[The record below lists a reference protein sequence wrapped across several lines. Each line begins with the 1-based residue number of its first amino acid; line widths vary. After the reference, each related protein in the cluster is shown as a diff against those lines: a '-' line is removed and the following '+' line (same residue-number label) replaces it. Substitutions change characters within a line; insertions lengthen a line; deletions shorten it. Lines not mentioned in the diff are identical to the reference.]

1 MQTLVQINIHVE
13 TAALAKG
20 YDAICAFV
28 NADLGT
34 DVIEALHQCG
44 VKLILMRCAG
54 YNNVDLETTKK
65 YGIAVMRVPGYSPE
79 AVAEHAMALVLTAN
93 RHTHKAYIKC
103 RENNFALNGLM
114 GVNLY
119 QKTAGIV
126 GTGKIGQAMARICH
140 GHTHKAYIKC
150 RENNFA
156 LNGLMGVNLYQKTAG
171 IVGTG
176 KIGQAMARI
185 CHGFG
190 MNVIAYD
197 RYPNNS
203 LDFVKYV
210 SLNELLSSSDLISL
224 HCPLTDET
232 KHLINE
238 ESISKMKDGVIL
250 VNTSR
255 GGLIKTDDLIA
266 GIRDHKF
273 FAVGLD
279 VYEEETDFVYEDM
292 SERILPSSTIQRLLS
307 FPNVTMT
314 SHQGFFTE
322 VGLDVYEE
330 ETDFVYEDMSERILP
345 SSTIQRLLS
354 FPNVTMTSHQG
365 FFTEEALTN
374 IAETTLE
381 NASAFMNGAEL
392 KNQVLS

>member
-1 MQTLVQINIHVE
+1 MKILFYGAKNYDEQFFQKLFPAYPGIAFTFIEANLYPE
-13 TAALAKG
+13 TASLANG
-20 YDAICAFV
+20 YDGICAFV

-34 DVIEALHQCG
+34 AVIEKLHQNG
-44 VKLILMRCAG
+44 IRLILMRCAG
-54 YNNVDLETTKK
+54 YNNVDLETAHK
-65 YGIAVMRVPGYSPE
+65 YGIKVLRVPGYSPE

-126 GTGKIGQAMARICH
+126 GTGKIGLAMARIC
-140 GHTHKAYIKC
+140 
-150 RENNFA
+150 
-156 LNGLMGVNLYQKTAG
+156 Q
-171 IVGTG
+171 
-176 KIGQAMARI
+176 
-185 CHGFG
+185 GFG
-190 MNVIAYD
+190 MHVIAYD
-197 RYPNNS
+197 LYPNKD
-203 LDFVKYV
+203 LDFLTYV
-210 SLNELLSSSDLISL
+210 SLDELLSQSDLISL
-224 HCPLTDET
+224 HCPLTEET
-232 KHLINE
+232 RHLIRQE
-238 ESISKMKDGVIL
+238 TIDKMKDGVIL

-255 GGLIKTDDLIA
+255 GGLIKTEDLIS

-292 SERILPSSTIQRLLS
+292 SERILQ
-307 FPNVTMT
+307 
-314 SHQGFFTE
+314 
-322 VGLDVYEE
+322 
-330 ETDFVYEDMSERILP
+330 

-374 IAETTLE
+374 IAETTLQ
-381 NASAFMNGAEL
+381 NAQAFMNGEEL
-392 KNQVLS
+392 KNEVIS